1 MLNMEGKR
9 ILKVKFKSIRA
20 RTLAGFFIIIA
31 FVIGISIMGFIST
44 TQSNN
49 VLRNIADEDLP
60 MLIADEG
67 LTTNFANR
75 VGSVRGYL
83 LTGDNEFKEKF
94 DLLTDEAREFE
105 DDILEKNYSEE
116 MEQLINDTVEWRE
129 IVINDVFATYDEGNV
144 EEALQLFEENVV
156 PIGEGLLDSYQQLAE
171 GREAMILNA
180 ADNAITEGEWTL
192 VISLVISVLA
202 IILSIGVAILFARMI
217 SSPIKIVMERMD
229 QIAAGDLSQEPLE
242 VKEEDETG
250 QLTVSTNMMNKNM
263 RDLLQRINT
272 VSETVTS
279 QSEELTQSSNEV
291 TESSEQVAATME
303 EIAAG
308 SESQANNASDLSNNM
323 GIFTTKLQKTAEEGE
338 EIQQTASEVLHLT
351 NEGSGLM
358 EASMEQMSEIDRV
371 VHEAVSKVEGLD
383 THAQQISELVVVIHN
398 IAEQTNLLALNAAI
412 EAARAGE
419 HGQGFAVVADEVRKL
434 AEQSSQ
440 SVTNITDI
448 AERIQSE
455 SSMVVA
461 SLKAGYA
468 DVIRGTEQITKT
480 GETFRRITTSVT
492 GVAGSIKEVSLNLRE
507 ITESNEQMNRAIQEI
522 AAISEESAAGVE
534 ETSASIEQTSSA
546 MVEVA
551 ASSDELAKLAEE
563 LNMLVNEFKL

>member
-129 IVINDVFATYDEGNV
+129 IVINDVFAMYDEGNV

-171 GREAMILNA
+171 GREAMILNG

-202 IILSIGVAILFARMI
+202 IILSIGIAILFARMI

-242 VKEEDETG
+242 VKAEDETG

-468 DVIRGTEQITKT
+468 DVTRGTEQITTT